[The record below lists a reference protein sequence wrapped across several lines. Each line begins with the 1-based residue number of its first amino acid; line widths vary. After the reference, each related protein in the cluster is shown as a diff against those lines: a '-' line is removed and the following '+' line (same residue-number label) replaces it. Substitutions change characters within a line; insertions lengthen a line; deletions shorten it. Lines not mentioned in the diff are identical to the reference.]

1 VSGLEYRWLSA
12 LLGAV
17 QADWLSLAGIPL
29 ALLVSVHVL
38 LRKREVGSSIGW
50 IGLAW
55 LSPIIGSVLYFI
67 FGINRV
73 TRKAQRMR
81 DRPVRGA
88 RRRPPV
94 AGRDTHLAPLERAAG
109 QLTGR
114 VAESGNALRVLHNGD
129 EAYPLMRAA
138 IEGARHSIA
147 LGSYILFDDA
157 AGGPFIDALIAAQG
171 RGVAVRVLIDG
182 IGSGY
187 FRSKAYERLHAAG
200 VPVARFMHSS
210 LPWRMPFLNL
220 RSHKKILVADGRLG
234 FTGGM
239 NISAGNLVAT
249 HPPAPIRDTHFQV
262 QGPVVNQLVEAFARD
277 WSFETGE
284 TLEGDAWFP
293 EAEEPGDALAR
304 VVTSGP
310 DQDIEKIEFLVLQAI
325 SCARQSVRIIT
336 PYFLPDERLITAL
349 ALAAMRGVEV
359 DVVIPRDGDHPTV
372 TWAAHAN
379 IGPLLAEGCHV
390 WLNPPPFEHTKLM
403 IVDSEWA
410 FIGSANWD
418 MRSFRLNFEL
428 NLEVYDSALAQQL
441 EQVVLSR
448 RSHRLLATD
457 LAARSLP
464 FRLRDAATR
473 LMLPY
478 L

>member
-1 VSGLEYRWLSA
+1 LEYRWLHA

-17 QADWLSLAGIPL
+17 RADWVALAGIPL
-29 ALLVSVHVL
+29 ALLVTMHVL
-38 LRKREVGSSIGW
+38 LRKREVGSAIGW

-55 LSPIIGSVLYFI
+55 LSPLLGAVLYFI

-73 TRKAQRMR
+73 QRKAQRLR
-81 DRPVRGA
+81 DRPVRGR
-88 RRRPPV
+88 RRRPPA
-94 AGRDTHLAPLERAAG
+94 AGRDSHLAPLERAAG
-109 QLTGR
+109 QITGR
-114 VAESGNALRVLHNGD
+114 VAESGNALVVLNNGD
-129 EAYPLMRAA
+129 EAYPAMRAA
-138 IEGARHSIA
+138 IEGAKHSIA
-147 LGSYILFDDA
+147 LASYILFDDT
-157 AGGPFIDALIAAQG
+157 AGGPFIDALIAAHE

-187 FRSKAYERLHAAG
+187 FHSKAHARLRAAR
-200 VPVARFMHSS
+200 VPAARFMHSL

-220 RSHKKILVADGRLG
+220 RTHKKILVADGRLG

-249 HPPAPIRDTHFQV
+249 QPPAPIRDTHFRV
-262 QGPVVNQLVEAFARD
+262 QGPVVAQLAEAFARD

-284 TLEGDAWFP
+284 NLEGEAWFP
-293 EAEEPGDALAR
+293 DLEEVGGVLAR

-325 SCARQSVRIIT
+325 SCARTSVRIIT

-349 ALAAMRGVEV
+349 ALAAIRGVEV
-359 DVVIPRDGDHPTV
+359 DIVIPAEGDHPTV
-372 TWAAHAN
+372 RWATWAN
-379 IGPLLAEGCHV
+379 IGPLLKEGCNI

-403 IVDSEWA
+403 VVDGEWA

-428 NLEVYDSALAQQL
+428 NLEVYDEALAQQL
-441 EQVVLSR
+441 EAVIMSR
-448 RSHRLLATD
+448 RRQRLLAAELT
-457 LAARSLP
+457 ARSLP
-464 FRLRDAATR
+464 IRLRDAATR

>member
-1 VSGLEYRWLSA
+1 VFGLEYRWVYGVFGTVHSDLVA
-12 LLGAV
+12 LF
-17 QADWLSLAGIPL
+17 GIPL
-29 ALLVSVHVL
+29 ALLVTIHVL

-55 LSPIIGSVLYFI
+55 LSPLFGTALYFL

-73 TRKAQRMR
+73 RRKAQRLR
-81 DRPVRGA
+81 DRPPRG
-88 RRRPPV
+88 RRRLPPS
-94 AGRDTHLAPLERAAG
+94 AEHKTHLAPLEIAAG
-109 QLTGR
+109 RITGR
-114 VAESGNALRVLHNGD
+114 IAENGNALRILHNGD
-129 EAYPLMRAA
+129 QAYPLMLAA
-138 IEGARHSIA
+138 IEGAQRSIA
-147 LGSYILFDDA
+147 LASYILFDDA
-157 AGGPFIDALIAAQG
+157 AGGPFIDALIAATA

-182 IGSGY
+182 FGSGY
-187 FRSKAYERLHAAG
+187 FHSKAYSRLRQAR

-210 LPWRMPFLNL
+210 WPWRMPFLNL
-220 RSHKKILVADGRLG
+220 RTHKKILVVDGG
-234 FTGGM
+234 VAFTGGM
-239 NISAGNLVAT
+239 NISQGNLVAT

-262 QGPVVNQLVEAFARD
+262 SGPVVNQLTEAFARD

-284 TLEGDAWFP
+284 DLGGELWFP
-293 EAEEPGDALAR
+293 EQQEAGGALAR

-310 DQDIEKIEFLVLQAI
+310 DQDVEKIEFVVLQAI
-325 SCARQSVRIIT
+325 SCARQSVRIMT

-359 DVVIPRDGDHPTV
+359 DVIFPSRGDHPSV
-372 TWAAHAN
+372 AWASNAN
-379 IGPLLAEGCHV
+379 IGPLLNEHCRV

-403 IVDSEWA
+403 VVDGEWA

-428 NLEVYDSALAQQL
+428 NVEVYDAAFAQ
-441 EQVVLSR
+441 EIETIIVSR
-448 RSHRLLATD
+448 RRERLLASE
-457 LAARSLP
+457 LSERSLP
-464 FRLRDAATR
+464 VRLRDAAMR